1 MRSTQAEVLLRIAEN
16 TFSNGDDALAETR
29 QKLSAHARQ
38 ILNDE
43 ELLIQAWEIN
53 QRDKARFA
61 QYMPA
66 DVQQGKAREQ
76 VAIGNITA
84 QNRVAKLEVQQRAAF
99 ESKANTEHN

>member
-1 MRSTQAEVLLRIAEN
+1 MRPTQAEVLLRIAEN
-16 TFSNGDDALAETR
+16 TFSNGDDTLADTR
-29 QKLSAHARQ
+29 QKLTAHARQ

-66 DVQQGKAREQ
+66 DVQGKARGQ
-76 VAIGNITA
+76 AALAPAVTA
-84 QNRVAKLEVQQRAAF
+84 QSHVTRLEAQQRATF
-99 ESKANTEHN
+99 EKKVENG